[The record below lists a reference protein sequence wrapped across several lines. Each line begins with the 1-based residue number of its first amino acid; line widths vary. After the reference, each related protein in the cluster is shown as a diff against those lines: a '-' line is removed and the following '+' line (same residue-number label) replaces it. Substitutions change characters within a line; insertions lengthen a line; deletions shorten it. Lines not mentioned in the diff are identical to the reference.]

1 MKIGY
6 ARVSTKDQKL
16 DAQMDALKAAGAE
29 RIFADV
35 ASSAKSSRPELD
47 RMQEQLRLGDTLIIQ
62 RLDRLG
68 RSMKDLVDWI
78 QWLDDTGVKFKSL
91 DDGIDT
97 STAGGKLVFHIF
109 GALAEFERN
118 LIRERTRAGL
128 SAARARGRVG
138 GRKRVLSAKQQQA
151 LKTLYQTKEHTI
163 PELMAQY
170 GISRATLYKVVNGT
184 YGSSRSGET
193 RSGETRSGSP

>member
-1 MKIGY
+1 
-6 ARVSTKDQKL
+6 
-16 DAQMDALKAAGAE
+16 MDALTAAGAE

-35 ASSAKSSRPELD
+35 ASGAKSSRPELD
-47 RMQEQLRLGDTLIIQ
+47 RMQEQLRAGDTLIIQ

-68 RSMKDLVDWI
+68 RSMKDLVAWI
-78 QWLDDTGVKFKSL
+78 QWLDDTGVKFRSL

-128 SAARARGRVG
+128 TAARARGRVG

-151 LKTLYQTKEHTI
+151 LKTLYRAKEHTI
-163 PELMAQY
+163 SELMVQY
-170 GISRATLYKVVNGT
+170 NISRATLYKVVNGT
-184 YGSSRSGET
+184 YG
-193 RSGETRSGSP
+193 

>member
-35 ASSAKSSRPELD
+35 ASGAKSSRPELD
-47 RMQEQLRLGDTLIIQ
+47 RMQEQLRSGDTLIIQ

-118 LIRERTRAGL
+118 LIGERTRAGL

-170 GISRATLYKVVNGT
+170 GISRATLYKVVNET
-184 YGSSRSGET
+184 Y
-193 RSGETRSGSP
+193 

>member
-1 MKIGY
+1 MN
-6 ARVSTKDQKL
+6 
-16 DAQMDALKAAGAE
+16 AAGAE
-29 RIFADV
+29 RIYADV
-35 ASSAKSSRPELD
+35 TSGANSSRPELD
-47 RMQEQLRLGDTLIIQ
+47 RMQEQLRKDDTLLIQ

-68 RSMKDLVDWI
+68 RSMKDLVAWV
-78 QWLDDTGVKFKSL
+78 QWLDDTGVKFRSL

-128 SAARARGRVG
+128 PAAQARGRVG

-151 LKTLYQTKEHTI
+151 LTTLYRTKEHTI
-163 PELMAQY
+163 PELMTQY
-170 GISRATLYKVVNGT
+170 DISWATPYKVVNGT
-184 YGSSRSGET
+184 YGSSRSGGLLP
-193 RSGETRSGSP
+193 SETRSGSL